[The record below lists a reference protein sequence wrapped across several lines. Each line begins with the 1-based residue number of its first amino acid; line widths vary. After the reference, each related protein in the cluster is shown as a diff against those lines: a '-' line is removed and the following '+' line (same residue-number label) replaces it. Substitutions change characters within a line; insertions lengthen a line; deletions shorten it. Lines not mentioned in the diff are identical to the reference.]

1 MNFSGPYTGS
11 LFYLTTVACHFP
23 QLKAVAL
30 VGGRVSGYVATI
42 NELTGRGSRR
52 LWSKRM

>member
-52 LWSKRM
+52 L